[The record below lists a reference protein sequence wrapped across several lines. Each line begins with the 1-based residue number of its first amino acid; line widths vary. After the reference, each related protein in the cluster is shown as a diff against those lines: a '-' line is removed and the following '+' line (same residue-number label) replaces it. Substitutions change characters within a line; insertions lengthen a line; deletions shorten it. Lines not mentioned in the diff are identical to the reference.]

1 LDYDGARQDLD
12 QAIQLKPDDS
22 DFYARRSKIR
32 TVQGDYQSAIADA
45 TQAIRLDPE
54 SAKGYAARCYS
65 HVRISDFKAALAD
78 CDKAIQISAKLT
90 AAVDTVIKDVCRSR
104 ANVDDK
110 KAIEDC
116 DQLLKLDPEYSDV
129 YENRGLAH
137 AALGNKKAAL
147 ADLQK
152 AAEIFEQIGD
162 AVSQQRVEKEIA
174 KLG

>member
-54 SAKGYAARCYS
+54 SAEGYAARCHS
-65 HVRISDFKAALAD
+65 HVRINDFKAAIAD

-90 AAVDTVIKDVCRSR
+90 AAVNIAIKDVCHSR
-104 ANVDDK
+104 TNASDK
-110 KAIEDC
+110 TALEDC
-116 DQLLKLDPEYSDV
+116 DRALELDPEYSDI

-137 AALGNKKAAL
+137 AALDNKKAAL